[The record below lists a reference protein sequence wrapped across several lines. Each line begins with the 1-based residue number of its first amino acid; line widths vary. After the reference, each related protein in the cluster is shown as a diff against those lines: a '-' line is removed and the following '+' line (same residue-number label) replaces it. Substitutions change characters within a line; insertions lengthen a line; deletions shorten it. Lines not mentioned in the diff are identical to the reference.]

1 MEERI
6 KIHCVCGKV
15 GLVERKHIGKTITC
29 PKCGVARIKIEDPD
43 DRPTD
48 EDEVEP
54 VDTRYVLQRNQ
65 KAEMPPLAEIAPAAT
80 LSKARHWQLTAI
92 CCLLAI
98 IAGIM
103 VYNQYD
109 EWQRKKSVLEAKKFD
124 EELAKRLRISAY
136 TSAEKLRQENRLDR

>member
-65 KAEMPPLAEIAPAAT
+65 KVKRIRRMMQMMTTTTT
-80 LSKARHWQLTAI
+80 LVL
-92 CCLLAI
+92 
-98 IAGIM
+98 IM
-103 VYNQYD
+103 HY
-109 EWQRKKSVLEAKKFD
+109 
-124 EELAKRLRISAY
+124 KRRY
-136 TSAEKLRQENRLDR
+136 